1 MGEVQEGLLVTT
13 ESPAAASTG
22 PGAERGSGG
31 ACGAEDGSGS
41 EQVLSPVRPPSPG
54 LLGLQTLLPAG
65 PLPGIPS
72 TIHTTFP
79 LAVSSRLT
87 YKSLTLDLPLPPPS
101 HTYLRIFKELSS
113 QGLVGLA
120 CLPPPISSLTTSPS
134 PLGSSHTGPL
144 SSPSLGPSFTP
155 LPPHQPPQGLY
166 TDFPHLDRSSPESPR
181 HTPSGLCSH
190 VTQVRPSLT
199 AMSQPTP
206 HALRVPAPWPVSFC
220 QCRTSHHLR

>member
-1 MGEVQEGLLVTT
+1 MRSRKGFWSPLNPQHQPAQGLEQSGAQGVLV
-13 ESPAAASTG
+13 EQRIGLDRSRFFLLSVPPAQD
-22 PGAERGSGG
+22 
-31 ACGAEDGSGS
+31 C
-41 EQVLSPVRPPSPG
+41 
-54 LLGLQTLLPAG
+54 LGLRTLLPAG

-79 LAVSSRLT
+79 LPVSSRLT
-87 YKSLTLDLPLPPPS
+87 HKSLTLDLPLPPPS

-113 QGLVGLA
+113 QGLVGLS

-181 HTPSGLCSH
+181 LTPSGLCSH
-190 VTQVRPSLT
+190 ITQVRPSLT

-220 QCRTSHHLR
+220 HCRTSHHLR